1 MITAIED
8 AIIARLKSA
17 TGLAYKPDVES
28 YGGEFDGDLLQVV
41 RRFPAF
47 WITYQ
52 GSGKP
57 TPVGTCKDKWLK
69 PVTMLVMA
77 GAYNTRGEADRR
89 RGVSVNGVVVEPGV
103 YQMLNDSRDLLIRQ
117 DFGLEIS
124 PLTPGAERTLFNTT
138 MTDRGI
144 AVFAQEWHTQYVV
157 NTPTVAAVDLLRI
170 GMSYLAEPSG
180 KTLASDQLTT
190 R

>member
-17 TGLAYKPDVES
+17 TGLGYKADVES
-28 YGGEFDGDLLQVV
+28 YGGEFDGDLMQVV

-47 WITYQ
+47 WVTYS

-69 PVTMLVMA
+69 PVTFIVMA
-77 GAYNTRGEADRR
+77 GAYNVRGEADRR
-89 RGVSVNGVVVEPGV
+89 RGVAVNGVVVEPGV
-103 YQMLNDSRDLLIRQ
+103 YQMLDNSRDLLIRQ
-117 DFGLEIS
+117 DFGLAIS

-144 AVFAQEWHTQYVV
+144 SVFAQEWHTQYVV
-157 NTPTVAAVDLLRI
+157 STPTEAAVDLLRI
-170 GMSYLAEPSG
+170 GMTYTGMPGNKPSV
-180 KTLASDQLTT
+180 SDLLTT
-190 R
+190 Q